1 MIRAARENRMSNERK
16 AMTAYRFL
24 TGPDDA
30 AFCHR
35 VTEALSLGW
44 RLHGSPSL
52 TFDPTQNRVICGQAL
67 IKDVEGLDYSPDMK
81 LSEV

>member
-1 MIRAARENRMSNERK
+1 MIRAALENRMSNERK
-16 AMTAYRFL
+16 AMTVYRFL

-67 IKDVEGLDYSPDMK
+67 IKDVEGLEYRPEMK

>member
-1 MIRAARENRMSNERK
+1 MSDERE

-52 TFDPTQNRVICGQAL
+52 TFDPTQNR
-67 IKDVEGLDYSPDMK
+67 
-81 LSEV
+81 

>member
-1 MIRAARENRMSNERK
+1 
-16 AMTAYRFL
+16 MTAYRFL

-30 AFCHR
+30 TFCHR

-52 TFDPTQNRVICGQAL
+52 TFDTTHHRVICGQAL
-67 IKDVEGLDYSPDMK
+67 IKDVEGIDYRPDMK